1 MSRYLFVIPHYYTH
15 VPDSDLG
22 SQSEPRQERAKVVAR
37 TITAIHETFGRSM
50 SVFPGYRSPDT
61 PGHVVDVVLVTTRAD
76 HLVADIGESARL
88 VRHLVVDDAP
98 MTLGFAAH
106 RVLADALGTYD
117 RYAFLEDDLVVHD
130 PLLFAKQDWFMST
143 FGSAAYL
150 GPTRYE
156 ASGGLKV
163 HPDGPLPEVAT
174 ADLRQ
179 PPGPDRLEGDWFGL
193 HLDFER
199 PSNPHSACFFVDDA
213 GLERLCAHP
222 RFGVPHASIER
233 TLETAATGLI
243 AETFC
248 VYKASPSCSDFL
260 EVEHQGSRYL
270 GDWATPEP
278 VHVVEALRVA
288 AEVRAD
294 EAEARAA
301 AAEARAAAVEAR
313 VASSEARV
321 ASSEAR
327 AAAAEARVAS
337 SEARATAAD
346 ARADVAGAAAAALA
360 TSTEAAE
367 ARAVSAEHGLDEI
380 RASRSWRVT
389 APVRRI
395 GGLFRHRRS

>member
-22 SQSEPRQERAKVVAR
+22 SQSEPRQERAQVVAR
-37 TITAIHETFGRSM
+37 TITGIHETFGRSM

-61 PGHVVDVVLVTTRAD
+61 PGHVVDVVVVTTPAD

-106 RVLADALGTYD
+106 RVLADAVGTYD
-117 RYAFLEDDLVVHD
+117 RYAFMEDDLVVHD
-130 PLLFAKQDWFMST
+130 PLLFAKQDWFRSM

-163 HPDGPLPEVAT
+163 HPDGPLPDEAT
-174 ADLRQ
+174 AGLRQ

-193 HLDFER
+193 HLVFER
-199 PSNPHSACFFVDDA
+199 PSNPHSACFFVDND

-248 VYKASPSCSDFL
+248 VYKASPSCADFL

-294 EAEARAA
+294 EAEAR
-301 AAEARAAAVEAR
+301 V
-313 VASSEARV
+313 
-321 ASSEAR
+321 
-327 AAAAEARVAS
+327 AAAEARVAAA
-337 SEARATAAD
+337 EARVAAAEARVAAAEARIATAEERA
-346 ARADVAGAAAAALA
+346 ATAESRADTAGAAAAALA
-360 TSTEAAE
+360 ATTETAE
-367 ARAVSAEHGLDEI
+367 ARAVTAEYALDEI
-380 RASRSWRVT
+380 RASRSWRLT
-389 APVRRI
+389 APLRRVS
-395 GGLFRHRRS
+395 GVFHRH